1 MTLRGMYIAGL
12 IGALAVAGVNAQEN
26 PNRVTAAPAANPAT
40 VTVVIKG
47 AEATPYVT
55 VKASNS
61 DVRQTL
67 NDIAS
72 KAKIRVLVSPMANGV
87 ITGTV
92 TNQSAEEA
100 VLAVAKMANLT
111 VRKVAVPESAVSTLT
126 ADAVGMYS
134 GVLNLPVGAVM
145 ADPATGKSI
154 AISSTT
160 PAVAEG
166 QVVVYCVQGQF
177 GAGFGGLNRTGRTAP
192 SDRNTT
198 GQPRAGARDGQQNQ
212 PRAGQTGPGGFGMP
226 APQLDPAGQAVVN
239 STTSALSKLPASE
252 RMSALRAIQMQIFE
266 NMTEEERSQMGGRM
280 PGARGGFRRDGGNQG
295 PDGPAPAE

>member
-1 MTLRGMYIAGL
+1 MTLRGMYVAGL
-12 IGALAVAGVNAQEN
+12 VGALAVAGVYAQEN
-26 PNRVTAAPAANPAT
+26 PNRVSAAPTANPAT

-47 AEATPYVT
+47 ADAKPYVS

-67 NDIAS
+67 NDIAA

-87 ITGTV
+87 ITGTL

-100 VLAVAKMANLT
+100 VMAVAKMANLT

-126 ADAVGMYS
+126 ADDVGMYS

-177 GAGFGGLNRTGRTAP
+177 GAGFGGFNRTGRTTP
-192 SDRNTT
+192 GT
-198 GQPRAGARDGQQNQ
+198 GNQPGERAGQQNQPRAGARD
-212 PRAGQTGPGGFGMP
+212 GQTGPGGFGMP
-226 APQLDPAGQAVVN
+226 APQLSPAGQALVD
-239 STTSALSKLPASE
+239 TTAASLSKLPASD
-252 RMSALRAIQMQIFE
+252 RMSALRAIQMQIFQ
-266 NMTEEERSQMGGRM
+266 NMTDEERSQMGGRM

>member
-12 IGALAVAGVNAQEN
+12 IGALAVAGVNAQNN
-26 PNRVTAAPAANPAT
+26 PNRVSAAPAANPAT

-47 AEATPYVT
+47 VEATPYVT

-87 ITGTV
+87 ITGTL

-111 VRKVAVPESAVSTLT
+111 VRKMAVPESAVPTLT
-126 ADAVGMYS
+126 ADVVGMYS
-134 GVLNLPVGAVM
+134 DVLNLPVGAVM

-160 PAVAEG
+160 PAIAEG
-166 QVVVYCVQGQF
+166 QVVVYCVQGQL
-177 GAGFGGLNRTGRTAP
+177 GAGFGGSNRTGR
-192 SDRNTT
+192 NT
-198 GQPRAGARDGQQNQ
+198 PRAGNQPIPRDRQQNQ
-212 PRAGQTGPGGFGMP
+212 PRAGGRDGQTGPGGFGIP
-226 APQLDPAGQAVVN
+226 APQLNPASQALVD
-239 STTSALSKLPASE
+239 STASALSKLPASD
-252 RMSALRAIQMQIFE
+252 RMSVLRVIQMQIFQ
-266 NMTEEERSQMGGRM
+266 NMTGEERSQMGGRM
-280 PGARGGFRRDGGNQG
+280 PGARGGFRWDGGNQG